1 MLQNCNISSEKPCSV
16 RGERNLDSDD
26 GQGALTLARKRPD
39 RVKAFGHNGSGADV
53 TQDCNPVGDKTLAK
67 HVGLAME

>member
-1 MLQNCNISSEKPCSV
+1 M
-16 RGERNLDSDD
+16 DSDD
-26 GQGALTLARKRPD
+26 GEGRLNSGSKTTRD